1 MHFNGPSIE
10 FSANY
15 SQNSMTISHRQDD
28 DTKDDKK
35 DYGNNKLLK
44 FYEDKKK

>member
-1 MHFNGPSIE
+1 MHYNGPSIE

-28 DTKDDKK
+28 DIKEDKK
-35 DYGNNKLLK
+35 DYENKYLK
-44 FYEDKKK
+44 FYE